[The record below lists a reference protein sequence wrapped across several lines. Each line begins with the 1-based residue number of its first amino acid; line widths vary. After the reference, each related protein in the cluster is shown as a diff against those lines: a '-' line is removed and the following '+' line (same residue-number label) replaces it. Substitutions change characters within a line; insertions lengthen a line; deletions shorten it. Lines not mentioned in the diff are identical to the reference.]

1 MKKLSLAIFLIIG
14 CTSLNIQAKE
24 QMDSSKHFEHK
35 KEMQECDMPPPRE
48 HNGDMKPPKEHN
60 GEHKKCKMSKDKK
73 KLKKHFESAFLDC
86 IGKKEGDIIISKS
99 HHGEEIEKKCTLMSV
114 PIK

>member
-1 MKKLSLAIFLIIG
+1 
-14 CTSLNIQAKE
+14 
-24 QMDSSKHFEHK
+24 
-35 KEMQECDMPPPRE
+35 
-48 HNGDMKPPKEHN
+48 
-60 GEHKKCKMSKDKK
+60 MSKDKK

>member
-1 MKKLSLAIFLIIG
+1 MKKLLLAIFLIIS

-24 QMDSSKHFEHK
+24 QIDSSKHFEHK

-48 HNGDMKPPKEHN
+48 HNGD
-60 GEHKKCKMSKDKK
+60 HKKCKMSKDKK

-86 IGKKEGDIIISKS
+86 IGKKEGDIIISES
-99 HHGEEIEKKCTLMSV
+99 LHGEKIEKKCTLMSV